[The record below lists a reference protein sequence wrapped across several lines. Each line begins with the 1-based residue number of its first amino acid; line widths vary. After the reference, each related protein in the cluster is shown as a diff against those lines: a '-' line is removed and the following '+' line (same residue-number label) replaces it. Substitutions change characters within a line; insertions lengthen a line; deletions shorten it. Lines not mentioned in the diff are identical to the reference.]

1 MTNAQNAGEN
11 EPINS
16 GNEPIDNGNE
26 TIDNVNDENAN
37 QGSAGDGTPEDTLT
51 KMEQLVKQQ
60 EEQIEKQAKQNED
73 LRSQISKLI
82 RNGATIGNV
91 NNTEN
96 NEPKEKYVPLSDL
109 GAEFGKY

>member
-1 MTNAQNAGEN
+1 MTNEQITNEN
-11 EPINS
+11 K
-16 GNEPIDNGNE
+16 PIDNDNE
-26 TIDNVNDENAN
+26 SIDNVNDESAN

-91 NNTEN
+91 SNTEN